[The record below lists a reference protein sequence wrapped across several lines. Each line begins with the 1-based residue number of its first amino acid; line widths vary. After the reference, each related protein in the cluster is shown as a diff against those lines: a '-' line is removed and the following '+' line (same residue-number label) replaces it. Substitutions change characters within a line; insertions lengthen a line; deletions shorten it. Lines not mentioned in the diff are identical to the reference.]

1 MVRLAL
7 LLITLVGF
15 STPALACRDEPELR
29 LSWLS
34 RADLVIIGQVSNY
47 RIVPDFNDPIA
58 ARVRYEL
65 LERALGANPEERE
78 VIRSNMR
85 SASDYAHLDVQVEEV
100 LAGTVPERL
109 EVTWDTSWFR
119 LPDSLEPGSYLIA
132 LQAPG
137 KGAVSPARARSW
149 TVLSPICEQSF
160 LIPSGSKD
168 AVAIRQQLRRTN
180 GQGGNDPEPSGEQLK

>member
-1 MVRLAL
+1 MARVAL
-7 LLITLVGF
+7 LLLTLIGY
-15 STPALACRDEPELR
+15 STPALACRDEPELE

-34 RADLVIIGQVSNY
+34 RADLVIVGRVSNY
-47 RIVPDFNDPIA
+47 RITPDFNDPVA
-58 ARVRYEL
+58 ARVRYDL
-65 LERALGANPEERE
+65 LERALAANPEERE
-78 VIRSNMR
+78 AIRRNIR

-100 LAGTVPERL
+100 LVGTVPERL

-119 LPDSLEPGSYLIA
+119 LPDRLEPGLYLIA

-160 LIPSGSKD
+160 LIPSGRKD
-168 AVAIRQQLRRTN
+168 AVAIRQQLESN
-180 GQGGNDPEPSGEQLK
+180 